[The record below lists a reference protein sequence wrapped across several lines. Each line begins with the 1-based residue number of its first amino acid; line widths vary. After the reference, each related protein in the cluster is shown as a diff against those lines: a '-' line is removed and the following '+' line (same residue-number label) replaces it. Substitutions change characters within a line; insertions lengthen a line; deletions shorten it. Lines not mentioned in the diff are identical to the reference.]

1 MTKAVNNF
9 YLLKFNKELFINFI
23 LVALMRPSCENIYN
37 LFHLNDPSALR
48 IEPLLNARF
57 SYIPAINVAR
67 YQKYPLG
74 DGQPIHLSMLNCC

>member
-1 MTKAVNNF
+1 MILIFFNFQTKF
-9 YLLKFNKELFINFI
+9 IYKFIF
-23 LVALMRPSCENIYN
+23 LVTLMRPSCENIYN

-74 DGQPIHLSMLNCC
+74 DGQPIHLSMFN